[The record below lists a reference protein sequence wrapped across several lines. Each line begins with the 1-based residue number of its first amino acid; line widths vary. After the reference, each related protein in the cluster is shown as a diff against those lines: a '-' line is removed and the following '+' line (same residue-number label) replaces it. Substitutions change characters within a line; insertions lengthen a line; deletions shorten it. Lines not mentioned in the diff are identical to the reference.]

1 MGPIGVPELFVLLS
15 ILVLWGIPIIAA
27 VWLLRT
33 IAKMSRVQEEMLN
46 SLRTIERKLDGKG

>member
-46 SLRTIERKLDGKG
+46 SLRTIQRKLDGKG

>member
-15 ILVLWGIPIIAA
+15 ILVLWGIPIYAA
-27 VWLLRT
+27 VWLLRK

-46 SLRTIERKLDGKG
+46 SLRTIQRKLDGKG

>member
-15 ILVLWGIPIIAA
+15 ILVLWGIPIYAA
-27 VWLLRT
+27 VWLLRK